1 MIFEQKTSSQNKMQI
16 SKNVIVFLVYVNYD
30 VRAAIAASHKARA
43 KAVSPARTS
52 TLTFFFSDDLT
63 RTRTTSLQ
71 TLFAARVMASV
82 RSSTSAAQRT
92 LRMRRAAEETPLE

>member
-1 MIFEQKTSSQNKMQI
+1 MLS
-16 SKNVIVFLVYVNYD
+16 FLVYVVYD
-30 VRAAIAASHKARA
+30 VSAAIAASHNARA
-43 KAVSPARTS
+43 NAVSPARTS

-63 RTRTTSLQ
+63 RTKTTSLQ